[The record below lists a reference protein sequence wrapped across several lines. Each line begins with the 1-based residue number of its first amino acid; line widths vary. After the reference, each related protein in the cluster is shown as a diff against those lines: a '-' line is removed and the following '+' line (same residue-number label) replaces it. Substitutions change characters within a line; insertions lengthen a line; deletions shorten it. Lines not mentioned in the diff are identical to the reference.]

1 MRLQRTK
8 LNSLINFLLGVSW
21 ALVFISFI
29 ATVISYYKFSIVMAL
44 VLAFFASLPS
54 LFLVVILEHILSEES
69 KLDEMKRQTKILE
82 DIQSQNSQKETI
94 LDKI

>member
-21 ALVFISFI
+21 ALVLISFI
-29 ATVISYYKFSIVMAL
+29 ATITSYYYISIMIAL
-44 VLAFFASLPS
+44 LLAFFSSLPA

-69 KLDEMKRQTKILE
+69 KLDEMKKQTKILK
-82 DIQSQNSQKETI
+82 DIQSQSCQKETI

>member
-1 MRLQRTK
+1 MRLQRTR